1 MFLVDEPYV
10 SDFLKQ
16 TLHDY
21 SLPVVDTPV
30 ARELA
35 LTPGTPMISEA
46 QAAAMMAE
54 SDTPSVCTTSENAFA
69 WIARQSGFSD
79 LSRKVDCFKNKAA
92 FRRLTQPLLPDFAFA
107 EIRTDDLA
115 AFPIETMPLPCIIKP
130 TVGFFSLGVHKVASV
145 AQWPDTVGKIL
156 SEIEHIHHLYPTE
169 VVNLESFLLEECI
182 EGEEFAVDAYFNEQG
197 EPVILGIW
205 QHRFSS
211 DEDVGD
217 RVYSTSKA
225 LMETHLQDFEAF
237 VGEIGRLAGI
247 RDFPL
252 HIELR
257 RTPDGALRSIEVN
270 PLRFGGWCTTADGTY
285 KAYGLNPYVAYHN
298 QQRPNWDALL
308 KDQDGKV
315 YSLVVLDNLSG
326 IRGKDIAAFDYEKL
340 LDLFDKPLELR
351 KVDFR
356 QFPVFG
362 FLFVETTD
370 WYAHEL
376 ETILHSSL
384 REFIQRR

>member
-16 TLHDY
+16 TLRDHA
-21 SLPVVDTPV
+21 LPVVDTAV
-30 ARELA
+30 ARKLG
-35 LTPGTPMISEA
+35 LLDGTPMISEA
-46 QAAAMMAE
+46 RAAALMAE
-54 SDTPSVCTTSENAFA
+54 SATPSVCTTSENAFA
-69 WIARQSGFSD
+69 WIARQKDFAD

-92 FRRLTQPLLPDFAFA
+92 FRRLTQDLLPDFAFA
-107 EIRTDDLA
+107 EVQTDELA

-130 TVGFFSLGVHKVASV
+130 TVGFFSLGVHKVASASEWPAIV
-145 AQWPDTVGKIL
+145 ANIH

-182 EGEEFAVDAYFNEQG
+182 EGEEFAVDAYFTEQG
-197 EPVILGIW
+197 DPVVLGIW

-217 RVYSTSKA
+217 RVYSTSKT
-225 LMETHLQDFEAF
+225 LVETHLEAFEAF
-237 VGEIGRLAGI
+237 VGEIGALAGVKN
-247 RDFPL
+247 FPL

-257 RTPDGALRSIEVN
+257 RSPDGVLRPIEVN
-270 PLRFGGWCTTADGTY
+270 PLRFGGWCTTADGAY
-285 KAYGLNPYVAYHN
+285 KAYGLNPYVAYHK
-298 QQRPNWDALL
+298 QQRPDWDALL
-308 KDQDGKV
+308 KDRDGKV
-315 YSLVVLDNLSG
+315 YSIVVLDNLSG
-326 IRGKDIAAFDYEKL
+326 IRGKDIAAFDYKKL
-340 LDLFDKPLELR
+340 LSLFDKPLELR

-362 FLFVETTD
+362 FLFAETAAWD
-370 WYAHEL
+370 AHEL

-384 REFIQRR
+384 REFIQLQ